1 VTLQSSDRQRPIG
14 YWLKEAD
21 RAITDHVDRVQ
32 AANGVSRL
40 DWQVLNSIHEVG
52 HATPEHLASTLHMF
66 LDRPRLDTILAN
78 LAARGWTTTLPTG
91 EVVLLDDGERHHATI
106 LAQQQQ
112 VRRRAMD
119 GITSEEY
126 ETTVRVLHRLITN
139 LESGGSGAEAS

>member
-1 VTLQSSDRQRPIG
+1 MPQSSEKQRRIG

-21 RAITDHVDRVQ
+21 RAITEHVDRVQ

-52 HATPEHLASTLHMF
+52 RGTPEQLVSTLHMF
-66 LDRPRLDTILAN
+66 LDRPRLDTILAS

-91 EVVLLDDGERHHATI
+91 EVVLLADGEQHHAKI

-126 ETTVRVLHRLITN
+126 DTTVRVLQRMITN
-139 LESGGSGAEAS
+139 LKSGGSGAEAP